1 MLNNIYKKYIM
12 RYYIDNIYLKYIFE
26 IYMYRW

>member
-26 IYMYRW
+26 IYMYR